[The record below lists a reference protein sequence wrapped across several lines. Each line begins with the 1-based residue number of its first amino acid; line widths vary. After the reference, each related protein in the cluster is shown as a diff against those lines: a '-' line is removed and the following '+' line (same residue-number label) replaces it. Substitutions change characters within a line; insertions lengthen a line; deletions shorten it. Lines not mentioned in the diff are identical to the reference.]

1 MGAPFLV
8 RIQVSSKERVMLIP
22 DVPKI
27 LGSTIS
33 FNDYVDFGGHEQHYN
48 GRFSAD

>member
-1 MGAPFLV
+1 MGAPFPV
-8 RIQVSSKERVMLIP
+8 RIQVSSKERIIFIA

-33 FNDYVDFGGHEQHYN
+33 FEDYVDFGGHE
-48 GRFSAD
+48 